1 MLDPIWSLVIASAI
15 GVIGGILVYKQFV
28 AHLAESS
35 SEDEF
40 LARRSQAY
48 SRFAVKF
55 LIIEFILLP
64 LILYG
69 VYQIVSGTVESADVT
84 LPLITVLLIILFG
97 VLSLYFTSSQ
107 IIRDPNASE
116 RMKNWMSSTMII
128 WFGLINSFPVV
139 SLGLLLV
146 VMLDL

>member
-1 MLDPIWSLVIASAI
+1 
-15 GVIGGILVYKQFV
+15 VIGGIIVYKQFV
-28 AHLAESS
+28 AYLEESS
-35 SEDEF
+35 SEEEF
-40 LARRSQAY
+40 LARRTQAY
-48 SRFAVKF
+48 SRFVVKF

-64 LILYG
+64 IILYG
-69 VYQIVSGTVESADVT
+69 VYQTVSGMVESADVT
-84 LPLITVLLIILFG
+84 LPLMIVLLIILFG

-107 IIRDPNASE
+107 IIRDPNASD
-116 RMKNWMSSTMII
+116 RMKNWMSSMMII